1 MKEVEYSRN
10 RTDRGSNIL
19 PSGKAV
25 GPDGFTNDFSK
36 VFKQT
41 LLKNMTGIF
50 NYPKL
55 TELLPDRTLCA

>member
-1 MKEVEYSRN
+1 M
-10 RTDRGSNIL
+10 

-25 GPDGFTNDFSK
+25 GPDGLTNDFSK

-55 TELLPDRTLCA
+55 TGLVPDRTLRA